1 MKYWHKRVEVV
12 NFFDLN
18 QESQDIEWRDDNAD
32 ELAFL
37 IAEMTLQEFIDD
49 NRAELDLMI
58 RTAIDQPNFDLD
70 DDERRLWVMNDE
82 GLYNWALESG
92 VIE

>member
-1 MKYWHKRVEVV
+1 MLTLIYICDKLYFLTNLGV
-12 NFFDLN
+12 N
-18 QESQDIEWRDDNAD
+18 I
-32 ELAFL
+32 
-37 IAEMTLQEFIDD
+37 MTLQEFIDD

-92 VIE
+92 VEEI